1 MPSGRVIVT
10 ERLIKRQHER
20 VILPNLVVCVCVC
33 VHVCPGLMLCYSP
46 CLQILCNWGWG
57 FTRTDLLNLV
67 QEFVIAN
74 DHPTPFKNGRPG
86 RKWFNRFM
94 RDHPE
99 LTIRKSEQFPDAR
112 AKATSDPAILTGWF
126 ALLEKEIVKADCMNK
141 PENIYNVDETGF
153 ITDPAAGKVLSR
165 TGSKNVYQNTGG
177 SGREQIT
184 VCITG
189 NAAGQ
194 TLPPYVVYEGK
205 HLYGSWCVGGPDGAR
220 YAVSDHG
227 WMERVIFEDYF
238 LHLFLKESEKWSNLA
253 FPWILIFDRHSSHI
267 SLNLA
272 LKAKENNVV
281 LLRLPSHLT
290 HILQPL
296 DRAVFGELKRQWRTK
311 LRGHSRDKIRKEDF
325 PSKLKAVLEIGL
337 KGENLKSGFKSTGI
351 YPYCPDR
358 VMTEEYTPFT
368 AEDGQQQLQPLAE
381 TMTGSDTPCGHYHVV
396 TPSPPHPAEQTL
408 SFPGE
413 PCTTTVSPTTH
424 PCSISVDK
432 ESMSQIILSVE
443 TVPGSNILNIT
454 SIEIAKP
461 ANAEMSQPQPSTSA
475 TSSSPPSSSIKDY
488 FLQHIMPTK
497 KSNVAKRQRLNT
509 LKYGESLTSED
520 ALLHLEE
527 SERKK
532 AAKKKQS
539 KGWQDQ

>member
-1 MPSGRVIVT
+1 M
-10 ERLIKRQHER
+10 
-20 VILPNLVVCVCVC
+20 ILPNLVVCVCVC

-74 DHPTPFKNGRPG
+74 DLPTPFKNGRPG

-94 RDHPE
+94 WDHPE

-126 ALLEKEIVKADCMNK
+126 ALLEKEMVKADCMNK

-165 TGSKNVYQNTGG
+165 TGSKNVYQNTGS

-194 TLPPYVVYEGK
+194 TLPPYVVYKGK

-368 AEDGQQQLQPLAE
+368 AEDGQQQPQLHTPL
-381 TMTGSDTPCGHYHVV
+381 SYHVC
-396 TPSPPHPAEQTL
+396 TPSPPRTAEQTL
-408 SFPGE
+408 SFPG
-413 PCTTTVSPTTH
+413 
-424 PCSISVDK
+424 
-432 ESMSQIILSVE
+432 
-443 TVPGSNILNIT
+443 N
-454 SIEIAKP
+454 P
-461 ANAEMSQPQPSTSA
+461 APLLYP
-475 TSSSPPSSSIKDY
+475 
-488 FLQHIMPTK
+488 
-497 KSNVAKRQRLNT
+497 
-509 LKYGESLTSED
+509 
-520 ALLHLEE
+520 LLHTHVPYLWTKNPCPRL
-527 SERKK
+527 S
-532 AAKKKQS
+532 S
-539 KGWQDQ
+539 V